1 MKKIS
6 LSILIATLVFSLGAG
21 RAFATALATTASALG
36 TGTVTLDNGSLSGQ
50 TAAITFTTSVN
61 VYVTATG
68 SAVTDAQSYVTTA
81 GHLNGDKEYG
91 LASSGGGV
99 RWLAKTAGSST
110 LTGVSAISSAGSVTW
125 GSFAT
130 MD

>member
-21 RAFATALATTASALG
+21 GAFATALATSAVSLG
-36 TGTVTLDNGSLSGQ
+36 TATVTLDNDSLSGQ
-50 TAAITFTTSVN
+50 TADITFTTSVN
-61 VYVTATG
+61 VYLTVTG
-68 SAVTDAQSYVTTA
+68 SAATDAQSYAATA

-99 RWLAKTAGSST
+99 RWLAKTAGEAAITGATSITST
-110 LTGVSAISSAGSVTW
+110 GTVDW
-125 GSFAT
+125 GTFAT
-130 MD
+130 LE